1 MLQNAGVYSAVGL
14 ELVIGVQ
21 LAPNRTFW
29 VCLCYTLSTSVLLN
43 VSFLPHGVQS
53 SLCVADIVVYAAD

>member
-43 VSFLPHGVQS
+43 VSFLPHGV
-53 SLCVADIVVYAAD
+53 